1 MNGFHEKKVSLNDKI
16 LKIDSSY
23 NDVSL
28 EEIRDELDHLF
39 KRRQVFRMTK
49 GKTTNKAYKK

>member
-1 MNGFHEKKVSLNDKI
+1 MNGFHEKKVSLNEKI
-16 LKIDSSY
+16 KKIDSSY

-49 GKTTNKAYKK
+49 GKTDNKAYKK

>member
-16 LKIDSSY
+16 SHIDSSY
-23 NDVSL
+23 SNVSL
-28 EEIRDELDHLF
+28 DEIREELDHLF

-49 GKTTNKAYKK
+49 GKTTNKAFKK